1 MMTST
6 DAAPVRSQKV
16 WDWTVRTF
24 HWGLVFLIACMW
36 STAEGHGIWETLDGF
51 MVEQGWIAYGW
62 GDMGWHR
69 RIGMLVLFLWFYR
82 VYWALFG
89 ASTAKFS
96 DFVKGPGKVIAYVK
110 SLTKGNYKP
119 STGHSPLGALSVVAL
134 ILVVGTQVGTGLFT
148 IDVNGL
154 ESGPLS
160 KFLEFD
166 TGRLFSEFHEMSF
179 RALYILIAL
188 HVLAVLAY
196 QFVLKANLVRPML
209 TGSRKAEEGAPE
221 KTVRAPLWN
230 VALGVAIAIGL
241 TWLVWT
247 V

>member
-1 MMTST
+1 MTST

-36 STAEGHGIWETLDGF
+36 STAEGHGIWESLDGF

-82 VYWALFG
+82 VYWGLFG

-96 DFVKGPGKVIAYVK
+96 DFVKGPGKVIAYAK

-196 QFVLKANLVRPML
+196 QFALKANLVRPML
-209 TGSRKAEEGAPE
+209 TGSRKVDESAPE

-230 VALGVAIAIGL
+230 VALGVVIAIGL